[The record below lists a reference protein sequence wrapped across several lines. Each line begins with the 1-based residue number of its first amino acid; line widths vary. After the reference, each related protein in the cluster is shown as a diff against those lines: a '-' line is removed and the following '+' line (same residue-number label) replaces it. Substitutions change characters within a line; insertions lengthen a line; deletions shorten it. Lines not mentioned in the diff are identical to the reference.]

1 MSVNRREFLK
11 QTSLAAGIAA
21 GGGSA
26 MGANRS
32 VSILVD
38 PADRVASSAPV
49 KWAIG
54 QLRAA
59 LGAKGVAVRPSAEFG
74 VVFSGALRAN
84 VPNEPDS
91 FVLTPAVID
100 GKPVSQASSGDVRGL
115 VYAALELADRVEHS
129 TDALAAL
136 RLTTAATERPAN
148 TIRSV
153 TRCFV
158 SDVEDKPWYNDR
170 SMWGP
175 YLSMLAAQRFNRFS
189 LAYGIGYDF
198 TRQIRDCYFHF
209 AYPFLLDV
217 PGFKVRVKGL
227 PDAERDSNFE
237 MLRYISEETAA
248 RGLQFQLGLWT
259 HAYEWTDSPHA
270 NYTIEG
276 LNAGNHAAYC
286 REALRRILVACP
298 AISGVTLRV
307 HGESGIAEGSYDF
320 WKTLF
325 DGIKSCGRP
334 IEIDMHAKGMDAPMI
349 ETAVSTGLPVNIS
362 PKFWAEHMGLPYHQ
376 SSIRELEMPKKAA
389 NSFFAISFGSR
400 NFMRYSYGDL
410 FNEDRRHGVLFRV
423 WPGTQRLL
431 LWGSPE
437 MAAAYSRAFQFCGSK
452 GMELCE
458 PLSFKGRKG
467 GGLPLGRTAYAD
479 KSLQPHWDWQ
489 KYLYTYR
496 VWGRALY
503 NPENVSEPAERYLKK
518 QFGLAAESMDSA
530 LSSASRI
537 LPLITSAHSP
547 SAANNNYW
555 PEMYYNMSIVDDS
568 KKNPYSDT
576 PAPKRFGRVSPL
588 DPEMFSRID
597 DFAADLAEG
606 RPSPKYSP
614 IEVAQW
620 LEMSADQADNHL
632 ARAVSQIGKR
642 GNVEFRRAA
651 IDIAIQS
658 GIGRFFA
665 WKMRSGVLYGIYL
678 KTGDRAALDEAL
690 AAYRKA
696 REAWAAF
703 SARAEG
709 VYVRDVTF
717 GYEYQL
723 RGHWIDRLTQIDE
736 DIAAMAKLAG
746 ASTADIRAA
755 RVYPSRPNWPCSH
768 QPPPNFRPGHPLE
781 ISLTLKDTAAKLSSA
796 LLHYRHVNQ
805 AELYAVSE
813 MQFRDGVYGATI
825 PAAYTESP
833 YPLQYY
839 FELRDASAGAT
850 LYPPL
855 SPSLSNQPYFVV
867 RRGAGPRPAAS
878 RLVSTPVPE
887 STP

>member
-11 QTSLAAGIAA
+11 HTSLAAGMAA
-21 GGGSA
+21 GRSA
-26 MGANRS
+26 AVGADRS
-32 VSILVD
+32 VSIIVD

-54 QLRAA
+54 QLQAA
-59 LGAKGVAVRPSAEFG
+59 LEAKSISVRPSANFRI
-74 VVFSGALRAN
+74 VFSGASRT
-84 VPNEPDS
+84 EPDA
-91 FVLTPAVID
+91 FVLAPATID
-100 GKPVSQASSGDVRGL
+100 GKPVSQASAGDVRGL

-129 TDALAAL
+129 VDALAAL
-136 RLTTAATERPAN
+136 RLSSAATERPAN
-148 TIRSV
+148 AIRSV

-175 YLSMLAAQRFNRFS
+175 YLSILAAQRFNRFS

-227 PDAERDSNFE
+227 PDAERDHNFE
-237 MLRYISEETAA
+237 MLRYISEETVA

-259 HAYEWTDSPHA
+259 HAYEWTESPHA

-325 DGIKSCGRP
+325 EGIASCGRP

-349 ETAVSTGLPVNIS
+349 ETAVATGLPVNIS

-410 FNEDRRHGVLFRV
+410 FNEDRRHGILFRV

-452 GMELCE
+452 GVELCE

-503 NPENVSEPAERYLKK
+503 NPDNVAEPAERYLRK
-518 QFGLAAESMDSA
+518 QFGSAAESMDSA
-530 LSSASRI
+530 LSKASRI
-537 LPLITSAHSP
+537 LPLITSAHAP

-555 PEMYYNMSIVDDS
+555 PEMYYNMSIVDDT

-588 DPEMFSRID
+588 DHEMFSRID
-597 DFAADLAEG
+597 DFAAELVEG
-606 RPSPKYSP
+606 RPSAKYSP
-614 IEVAQW
+614 IEVAHW
-620 LEMSADQADNHL
+620 LELAADQADNHL
-632 ARAVSQIGKR
+632 AKAGKP
-642 GNVEFRRAA
+642 GNIEFRRAS

-665 WKMRSGVLYGIYL
+665 WKLRSGVLYGIYL
-678 KTGDRAALDEAL
+678 KSGDRAALNEAL
-690 AAYRKA
+690 TAYRKA
-696 REAWAAF
+696 RAAWGALA
-703 SARAEG
+703 ARADG

-717 GYEYQL
+717 GYDYQL
-723 RGHWIDRLTQIDE
+723 RGHWIDRATQIDE
-736 DIAAMAKLAG
+736 DIAAMAKLVDANAPAG
-746 ASTADIRAA
+746 AATQAIRAA
-755 RVYPSRPNWPCSH
+755 LAPPSRPNWPCSH
-768 QPPPNFRPGHPLE
+768 QPPSNFRPGHPLE
-781 ISLTLKDTAAKLSSA
+781 ISLTLKDTPASA
-796 LLHYRHVNQ
+796 VLLHYRHVNQ
-805 AELYAVSE
+805 AEVYTVSE
-813 MQFRDGVYGATI
+813 MQSRDSVYAATI

-839 FELRDASAGAT
+839 FELRNASAGAT
-850 LYPPL
+850 LYPSL
-855 SPSLSNQPYFVV
+855 SPTLTGQPYFLV
-867 RRGAGPRPAAS
+867 RRSGAGPQACRIET
-878 RLVSTPVPE
+878 RL
-887 STP
+887 